1 MSALWQRFLMI
12 LLVAGVLAGCTQ
24 RNVIVDRET
33 DDGETPLAL
42 DYRDFEQ
49 AAMEAVQS
57 MLTSGAVNK
66 PDGTR
71 YVLAI
76 SRVTN
81 DTMQR
86 IDTDQLIKK
95 IRISLLQS
103 GKVVTTSAVAADG
116 KADVLV
122 DQVRRN
128 RDSAEF
134 REDTQIQAGQLVNPD
149 LSLSGKV
156 FQRNMRQNKKTQQVE
171 YYFMLTLT
179 DLRSGLAIWEGET
192 PIIKRGSAKSVAW

>member
-1 MSALWQRFLMI
+1 
-12 LLVAGVLAGCTQ
+12 
-24 RNVIVDRET
+24 
-33 DDGETPLAL
+33 
-42 DYRDFEQ
+42 
-49 AAMEAVQS
+49 
-57 MLTSGAVNK
+57 
-66 PDGTR
+66 
-71 YVLAI
+71 
-76 SRVTN
+76 
-81 DTMQR
+81 
-86 IDTDQLIKK
+86 DTDQLIKK